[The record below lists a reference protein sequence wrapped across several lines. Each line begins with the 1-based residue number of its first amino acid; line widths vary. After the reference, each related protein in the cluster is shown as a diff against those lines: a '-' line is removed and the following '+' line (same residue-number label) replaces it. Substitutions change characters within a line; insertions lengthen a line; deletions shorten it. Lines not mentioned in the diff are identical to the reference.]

1 VGIICWPSSIIVRI
15 NKTEKLKPNFINKKR
30 ISSIW
35 RKLILEREENVLL
48 IQIYL
53 FIRIKDAQKC
63 TINAYNDF
71 FEHF

>member
-1 VGIICWPSSIIVRI
+1 VGIICWTSYIIVRI
-15 NKTEKLKPNFINKKR
+15 NKTKKLKPNINKKR

-63 TINAYNDF
+63 TINA
-71 FEHF
+71 HK

>member
-15 NKTEKLKPNFINKKR
+15 NKTEKLKPNINKKR
-30 ISSIW
+30 ISSIC

-63 TINAYNDF
+63 TINAHNDF